1 MNKDLPHGM
10 GSYIQYTVIT
20 HKEKESEKEYIYIY
34 KNYFVIYPKLTQL
47 YFNKKWRIT
56 LYLLFY
62 ENCFSRFRILHMS
75 SQVSPGHFIWEGLC
89 SLLGCA

>member
-34 KNYFVIYPKLTQL
+34 MNHFGGIP
-47 YFNKKWRIT
+47 WG
-56 LYLLFY
+56 
-62 ENCFSRFRILHMS
+62 S
-75 SQVSPGHFIWEGLC
+75 SG
-89 SLLGCA
+89 